1 MSKTPPDLTP
11 AEFDLMKVLWQ
22 LERGTVAEVRAE
34 QAHRSGSDLA
44 YTTVMT
50 LLGRLAAKGA
60 VTVDRARQPFV
71 YRPAIRRDSIVRE
84 RLKQFI
90 DSVFDGKAESLVL
103 HLVED
108 ESLGRD
114 ELRRIQRRLGSDE
127 TEQGADQAEAEKP
140 AAEKPA
146 PEKPAPEKPA
156 DASRPSRRDRTR

>member
-11 AEFDLMKVLWQ
+11 AEFDIMKILWQ
-22 LERGTVAEVRAE
+22 LERGTVADVRAGH
-34 QAHRSGSDLA
+34 ARLSGSDLA

-50 LLGRLAAKGA
+50 LLGRLAGKGA
-60 VTVDRARQPFV
+60 VKVDRARQPFV
-71 YRPAIRRDSIVRE
+71 YRPAFRRDSIVRE

-114 ELRRIQRRLGSDE
+114 ELRRIQRRLASEEPDRGGE
-127 TEQGADQAEAEKP
+127 EAEAEKP
-140 AAEKPA
+140 A
-146 PEKPAPEKPA
+146 
-156 DASRPSRRDRTR
+156 DRPRGSRRDRTR